1 MRVFEVLLYEFPM
14 ESVQV
19 SEIAQFVGL
28 SDTVTSD
35 WLYRM
40 QERGFVEM
48 QVSDDHACIGSRIF
62 VIVIFI
68 HHHTSVATTA
78 LKCTPQLI
86 ASPVYKWPAAAFTL
100 IHPLTNAATDKESR
114 VGAS

>member
-1 MRVFEVLLYEFPM
+1 MSGIRAAATHTSRFGDECMRVFEVLLYEFPM

-62 VIVIFI
+62 V

-86 ASPVYKWPAAAFTL
+86 ASPVYK
-100 IHPLTNAATDKESR
+100 
-114 VGAS
+114 